1 MAKYLYAVLRR
12 AIACKIM
19 ECEKIGNKE
28 FIGDVSDWTAYK
40 EHKNEQNE
48 IYHLIKFTSKTND
61 GYKFPFDESKIVEHY
76 DDNIIN
82 IFKFL
87 HSNNSENEEE
97 KCENVENS
105 VDFNFYLV
113 LNNCDDVTEFP
124 DKSRSNKKTFDYLIL
139 KKELFTCCKN
149 TEIKIHKIPK
159 ISKCFNSLSNTGFKV
174 KENPQNSNNYEINL
188 YPYPCNYDPHNI
200 NELGKVEIINDHC
213 SNIQTAKNEEDLPN
227 IDYNRILE
235 RSFIYQIEYGTE
247 DELTEILEFCCD
259 ENNNNECCKKIKLNF
274 KKENKCKFDK
284 LKEFIK
290 INQQKLKDKDLI
302 IKFNKLSEIVKKDLC
317 IYDFKEIFKCYFDEK
332 IKLDE
337 FKRKFF
343 ENRRKCAYC
352 GVPENKLD
360 LLYTVRSGRGYR
372 LEYDRIISRDGNKKV
387 EYSLSNIVLACYW
400 CNNAKTDTFSPKEF
414 KPIARGIN
422 IIWNTKLRKSG
433 EIYKKILFPNKSKIW
448 KIKEN

>member
-19 ECEKIGNKE
+19 EREKIGNKE

-124 DKSRSNKKTFDYLIL
+124 DKSLSNKKTFDYLIL

-149 TEIKIHKIPK
+149 TEIKICGRSRFDLGLNF
-159 ISKCFNSLSNTGFKV
+159 SK
-174 KENPQNSNNYEINL
+174 
-188 YPYPCNYDPHNI
+188 DNI
-200 NELGKVEIINDHC
+200 Y
-213 SNIQTAKNEEDLPN
+213 NIQ
-227 IDYNRILE
+227 
-235 RSFIYQIEYGTE
+235 
-247 DELTEILEFCCD
+247 
-259 ENNNNECCKKIKLNF
+259 
-274 KKENKCKFDK
+274 
-284 LKEFIK
+284 
-290 INQQKLKDKDLI
+290 
-302 IKFNKLSEIVKKDLC
+302 
-317 IYDFKEIFKCYFDEK
+317 
-332 IKLDE
+332 
-337 FKRKFF
+337 
-343 ENRRKCAYC
+343 
-352 GVPENKLD
+352 
-360 LLYTVRSGRGYR
+360 
-372 LEYDRIISRDGNKKV
+372 
-387 EYSLSNIVLACYW
+387 VLV
-400 CNNAKTDTFSPKEF
+400 S
-414 KPIARGIN
+414 
-422 IIWNTKLRKSG
+422 
-433 EIYKKILFPNKSKIW
+433 
-448 KIKEN
+448 

>member
-19 ECEKIGNKE
+19 ECEKIGLHE
-28 FIGDVSDWTAYK
+28 GEGFIDDVSDWTVYK
-40 EHKNEQNE
+40 EENGQNE

-124 DKSRSNKKTFDYLIL
+124 DKSLSNKKTFDYLIL

-149 TEIKIHKIPK
+149 TEIKIPKIPK

-174 KENPQNSNNYEINL
+174 KENPQNSNKYEINL
-188 YPYPCNYDPHNI
+188 YPYPCNYNPHNI
-200 NELGKVEIINDHC
+200 NDLKEVKISNDDC

-259 ENNNNECCKKIKLNF
+259 ENNNNECCKKIKLNC

-302 IKFNKLSEIVKKDLC
+302 IKFNKLSEEDKKDLC

-372 LEYDRIISRDGNKKV
+372 L
-387 EYSLSNIVLACYW
+387 
-400 CNNAKTDTFSPKEF
+400 
-414 KPIARGIN
+414 
-422 IIWNTKLRKSG
+422 
-433 EIYKKILFPNKSKIW
+433 
-448 KIKEN
+448 